1 MHFAVTGKSR
11 SVRELQRLREG
22 SDDCNRLLGFVLV
35 FLTTAVAACRRIG
48 GRIQVVFCVEVNLS
62 AGENVSAG
70 GLEVVRVVW
79 EKIVDKVSEITTAN
93 WIFL

>member
-1 MHFAVTGKSR
+1 MHFAETGKSR
-11 SVRELQRLREG
+11 SVRELQRLREGEG

-48 GRIQVVFCVEVNLS
+48 GRIQVVFRVEVNLS

-79 EKIVDKVSEITTAN
+79 KKTIDKVI
-93 WIFL
+93 